1 MAGQND
7 GFNLAEYAVTT
18 VTVIPTATPQ
28 KRQARQKGGKFL
40 KGPIPLAWLVAAGAL
55 PGKSLMVGVGLWF
68 LSGLTGSREI
78 KPTGRLWQSLSI
90 SRQAAYRSLAAL
102 EKRGL
107 IGVKRKAGCAPVV
120 TLCSLHENGSAE
132 RQTSQ
137 IVNDTDQERE
147 ISENE

>member
-18 VTVIPTATPQ
+18 VTVMSAATPQ
-28 KRQARQKGGKFL
+28 KRQARQNGEKFL
-40 KGPIPLAWLVAAGAL
+40 KGPIPLAWLIAAGAL

-78 KPTGRLWQSLSI
+78 KPTGRLWQFLSI
-90 SRQAAYRSLAAL
+90 SRQAAYRALAAL

-107 IGVKRKAGCAPVV
+107 IAVRRRPGCAPIV
-120 TLCSLHENGSAE
+120 SLLSPPEY
-132 RQTSQ
+132 
-137 IVNDTDQERE
+137 
-147 ISENE
+147 